1 MINTRLSIYTS
12 LKSLLNKLTK
22 LAQYN
27 PKGFKTILYAVIL
40 NDMKEWSEYIP
51 TDDSAFLVDLLER
64 YILCH
69 PEFKIERFLEEER
82 PKYVNVNTP
91 QDNTT
96 WDIIDNKIDI
106 TLEKNLP
113 SREWEDDPNCRPEL
127 VFWPGDPRDK
137 ICDGIPF
144 TPGPYKIDYYKMTT
158 CEKMNVYLNQEN
170 GKYYYLDHNG
180 CWQEISSGTGGG
192 CTRKEVEEIIL
203 GNHIKVTPNDSD
215 IAFTI
220 ASEEVNNKINLATD
234 KDLEGIL

>member
-1 MINTRLSIYTS
+1 MINTRLSIYNS
-12 LKSLLNKLTK
+12 LKKLLNKLNK

-69 PEFKIERFLEEER
+69 PEFQIERFLEEER

-96 WDIIDNKIDI
+96 WDIIDDKIEI
-106 TLEKNLP
+106 IPEKNLP
-113 SREWEDDPNCRPEL
+113 DRKWEDDPNCRPEL

-137 ICDGIPF
+137 TCDGVPF
-144 TPGPYKIDYYKMTT
+144 TPGDYAIDYYKMTT

-180 CWQEISSGTGGG
+180 CW
-192 CTRKEVEEIIL
+192 
-203 GNHIKVTPNDSD
+203 
-215 IAFTI
+215 
-220 ASEEVNNKINLATD
+220 
-234 KDLEGIL
+234 

>member
-1 MINTRLSIYTS
+1 MINTRLSIYNS
-12 LKSLLNKLTK
+12 LKKLLNKLTK

-27 PKGFKTILYAVIL
+27 PKGFKVILYAVIL
-40 NDMKEWSEYIP
+40 NDMKEWAEYIP

-69 PEFKIERFLEEER
+69 PEFQIERFLEEER

-96 WDIIDNKIDI
+96 WDIIRNKIEI
-106 TLEKNLP
+106 TPEKNLP
-113 SREWEDDPNCRPEL
+113 DRKWKPDPSCKPEL

-137 ICDGIPF
+137 TCDGVPF
-144 TPGPYKIDYYKMTT
+144 KPGPHAIDYYKMTT

-170 GKYYYLDHNG
+170 GKYYYLDYNG
-180 CWQEISSGTGGG
+180 CWQEISSSTGGG
-192 CTRKEVEEIIL
+192 CTREEVESIIL
-203 GNHIKVTPNDSD
+203 GNHIKVTPADSD
-215 IAFTI
+215 ISFDLSA
-220 ASEEVNNKINLATD
+220 EEVNNKINLATD